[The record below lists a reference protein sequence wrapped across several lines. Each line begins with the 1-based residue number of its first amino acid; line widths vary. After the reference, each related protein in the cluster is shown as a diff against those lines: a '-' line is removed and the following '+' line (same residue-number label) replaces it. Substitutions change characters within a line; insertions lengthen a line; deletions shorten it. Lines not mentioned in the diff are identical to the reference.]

1 MAGGRARKGAGR
13 AAGRG
18 TARRGKAAAP
28 GREVA
33 LLGGS
38 FNPPHVAHLM
48 AAWWVRETQGV
59 SEVWLLPS
67 FRHPFG
73 KALAPFEDRVRMCE
87 LAARGLRGVH
97 VCSAEAELADDPL
110 VGKTA
115 RTLEHLRRKH
125 PAHRFARVVGADI
138 LPETAGWYR
147 WDRVQELARIV
158 VVGRQGYEGGGEPAF
173 PLVSSTEIRARIA
186 RGADVSRLL
195 PRPVLEYI
203 AERGLYRAC

>member
-1 MAGGRARKGAGR
+1 MPGKSRSGGGEA
-13 AAGRG
+13 
-18 TARRGKAAAP
+18 

-48 AAWWVRETQGV
+48 AAWWTLATQGV

-87 LAARGLRGVH
+87 VAAASIRGVH
-97 VCSAEAELADDPL
+97 VCTAEAELRDDPE

-115 RTLEHLRRKH
+115 RTLEHLVAKH
-125 PAHRFARVVGADI
+125 PSLRFALVVGADI
-138 LPETAGWYR
+138 LPETDKWYR
-147 WDRVQELARIV
+147 WDRVQALARIV
-158 VVGRQGYEGGGEPAF
+158 VIGREGYPPVAGAPAL
-173 PLVSSTEIRARIA
+173 PAVSSTEIRARLA
-186 RGADVSRLL
+186 RGEDVTGLVPSGVRDY
-195 PRPVLEYI
+195 VL
-203 AERGLYRAC
+203 AKGLYR